1 MVDLLYRVA
10 YRGAYR
16 MMRVYWAV
24 LRPQVHG
31 ALVAIWNN
39 GEILLVRNSYVPY
52 HSLPGGYVH
61 RNETGR
67 DAAVRELLEE
77 TGIRAAPTE
86 LRVALDR
93 QHQWEGKREHI
104 EFFELDVAER
114 PRIQVDDREVI
125 DAQFSREKGA
135 RARALRSAS
144 HRHRRAHRSN
154 ELITPSALGTKADDG

>member
-10 YRGAYR
+10 YRGAYK
-16 MMRVYWAV
+16 MMRVYWKV

-31 ALVAIWNN
+31 ALVAIWND

-67 DAAVRELLEE
+67 EAAVRELLEE

-86 LRVALDR
+86 LQVALDR
-93 QHQWEGKREHI
+93 QHDWEGKREHI
-104 EFFELDVAER
+104 EIFELDVATR
-114 PRIQVDDREVI
+114 PTIKVDNREVV
-125 DAQFSREKGA
+125 AATFFPPRKALELQLFEPLRKVVEKRLA
-135 RARALRSAS
+135 ERLD
-144 HRHRRAHRSN
+144 
-154 ELITPSALGTKADDG
+154 TPP